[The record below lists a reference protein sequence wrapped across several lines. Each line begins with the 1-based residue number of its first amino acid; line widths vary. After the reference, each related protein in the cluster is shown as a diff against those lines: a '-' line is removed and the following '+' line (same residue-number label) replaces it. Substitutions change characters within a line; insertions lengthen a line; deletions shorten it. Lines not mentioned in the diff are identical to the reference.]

1 MSGLGKKRT
10 AADKTG
16 AAVKKNASARAGLQ
30 FPVGRVYRFLK
41 RGNYAKRISLGAA
54 IYLTA
59 VQEYLSAEILEMAG
73 NAAHASKK
81 VRIAPRHIMLA
92 VRNDDEMNKLLA
104 CVTIAQGG
112 VMPNI
117 LDELLPKR
125 TVRNATF
132 SQEHGG
138 SQ

>member
-1 MSGLGKKRT
+1 MSGLGKKST
-10 AADKTG
+10 AAGKTG

-30 FPVGRVYRFLK
+30 FLVGRVYRFLK

-92 VRNDDEMNKLLA
+92 VRNDEMNKLLA

-132 SQEHGG
+132 SQ
-138 SQ
+138 